1 MTDDLAR
8 RVAEHRAGT
17 GAAFTRKY
25 GVTRL
30 VHVRPFDDIELAIAH
45 EKRLKRWRRARKL
58 ETIERDNPGWRDL
71 DLDINR

>member
-45 EKRLKRWRRARKL
+45 EKRLKR
-58 ETIERDNPGWRDL
+58 
-71 DLDINR
+71 